1 MAFIRQT
8 FTLFN
13 KNLLIIFWRHPLAT
27 ILRALILPIIITAFL
42 TFAQRLFVP
51 PAKNGITSPRAI
63 RGFADALDLGSRT
76 GRSTVAF
83 VDSGFRDGDISR
95 VIANLTSQVEGA
107 GKIVK
112 RLSNEN
118 ELGTTCRSNLYAVS
132 SCYGAVVFRGSP
144 SEGNGGFWNYTIRL
158 DGSIGS
164 GARYDVDEDDNDAQ
178 VFVLPFQRAVDA
190 AITGLNA
197 SANQSPL
204 PSKTDEYFFTELTN
218 EERNE
223 QIRINY
229 QSAVTNFMGVAFI
242 AGMIGISYHLTG
254 FMATEREIGMSTLI
268 ESMMASRH
276 PWLSQAA
283 RLFSYH
289 AAFSVIYAP
298 GWILG
303 CIIIRAGV
311 FPHTSALLFV
321 LYHLTAGFAFASNSI
336 LGAAFFKKAQLSGVT
351 ITLLFCILAILAQ
364 AISYPS
370 TGAVAVLSLFF
381 APCNYVYFITNTARW
396 ERQKWPLDLLA
407 VPPGSAWNMPAVW
420 LWVFLGLQTVLY
432 PILGAFIER
441 YLYGTGT
448 QGRTIVYNQDNT
460 NTPAVQLDGF
470 TKIYAPGFVR
480 RMFSFISK
488 PKDPVRAVDGLTL
501 SAGRGQILALLGA
514 NGSGKSTTLDSIAG
528 IGKLTSG
535 KITIDGT
542 GGLGIA
548 PQKNVLWDEVT
559 VLEHVKI
566 FNQLKSPNKVSSRQ
580 ELTDLVFAVDLAK
593 KIRAHSSTLSGGQK
607 RKLQLAMMLTGGSAV
622 CCVDEVSSGLDP
634 LSRRKIWD
642 ILLAERGKRTMILT
656 THFLDEADLL
666 ADHIAVLSKGT
677 LRAEGSSVELK
688 DRLGGGY
695 RIHFLKTST
704 LRDGPVVEGV
714 VKKVA
719 FDIVSYIAP
728 SSALAA
734 DVIRTLE
741 AHGIR
746 DYRFSGPTI
755 EDVFLQLAEEIKGE
769 SSLPGSKD
777 QAAPDGILAA
787 SPVEQPDEKG
797 MELLSGQRVGIVK
810 QAMVLFMKRCIIFKH
825 NWLPSVAAFA
835 IPVLAAGL
843 VTLFIRGQKPVGC
856 APEAFAGR
864 RRTRNFFNDVQNL
877 RMVAGPRSKFSAQ
890 TLLSVFGPTVAG
902 TGGGSG
908 NSTGLIAL
916 ARNISLVDTLDE
928 FNRHITDQRK
938 NITPAGLWLG
948 DSGSAPTLA
957 YNVIP
962 EAVNAF
968 FGQNLLNSLITNQT
982 LAATYSPFDIPWSPD
997 AGNSLQMLVYVC
1009 LALAA
1014 YPGFFALYPNLERR
1028 RQVRGLQYS
1037 NGVRQFPLWIA
1048 YVGFDFSIVLASSAL
1063 AVILFVALSSVW
1075 FHLGYIFPILVLYG
1089 LSSILLAYI
1098 ISIFAKNQ
1106 LSAYAFTAG
1115 FSVLG
1120 FLGYLIA
1127 YMSILTFAPVN
1138 KVDQTLEIG
1147 HYVISA
1153 VFPIGSVVKSFFVT
1167 LNLFS
1172 AACDDQRLT
1181 DNPAGMKYYGGPI
1194 LYLVLQPILYF
1205 LLLLWID
1212 SGTIKSTFQRIF
1224 SRKKAPAAGTTPT
1237 EAPDEEVAAEL
1248 ARITSGAAGAKDAGR
1263 GKEPIDTGND
1273 GLQVVHLTKTFG
1285 KNTAV
1290 DNVTF
1295 GIKRGEVFA
1304 LLGPNGAGKSTT
1316 ISMIRGDI
1324 QPDRA
1329 AGGDVFV
1336 EGVSVT
1342 RRLAAARANLGVCP
1356 QFDAVDA
1363 MTVLEH
1369 LRFYARV
1376 RGIPDVDHNVEAVIK
1391 AVGLENFR
1399 DRQALAL
1406 SGGNKRKLSLG
1417 IALMGNPSV
1426 VLLDEPSS
1434 GLDAAAKRIMWRTL
1448 AATAPGRSILLTTHS
1463 MEEADAL
1470 AGRAGI
1476 LARRML
1482 AMGSA
1487 DDLRQRFGNLLHV
1500 HIVCKGAPHTT
1511 PEHVAHIRNWIAQ
1524 TLPGAEVEPKSYH
1537 GQMRF
1542 SVPASHIP
1550 GGGEKAAAAAHDGVP
1565 NPWAEA
1571 GQPPASADGHGDMA
1585 DITDEIRSASEAP
1598 ASSSAAG
1605 SSQSAIGQL
1614 VVMLEEQ
1621 KTALG
1626 IQHYSVSPTTLDQVF
1641 LTIVG
1646 KHNVREEGYDDGGD
1660 GHEKFGHAVGRNL
1673 REGAGAVV
1681 TYGAVPKPA

>member
-8 FTLFN
+8 LTLFN

-27 ILRALILPIIITAFL
+27 ILRALVLPIIITAFL

-63 RGFADALDLGSRT
+63 RGFADALDLGSRS

-107 GKIVK
+107 GKTVK
-112 RLSNEN
+112 RLSDEN
-118 ELGTTCRSNLYAVS
+118 ELGAVCRSNLYAVS

-197 SANQSPL
+197 SSNQAPL
-204 PSKTDEYFFTELTN
+204 PPKTDEYFFTELTN

-321 LYHLTAGFAFASNSI
+321 LYHLTAGFALASNSI

-407 VPPGSAWNMPAVW
+407 VPPGSAWDMPAIW

-448 QGRTIVYNQDNT
+448 QGRTIVYNQDNA

-470 TKIYAPGFVR
+470 TKIYAPGFIR

-566 FNQLKSPNKVSSRQ
+566 FNRLKSPNKVSSRQ

-769 SSLPGSKD
+769 SSLPSSKD
-777 QAAPDGILAA
+777 QGAPDGIMAS

-810 QAMVLFMKRCIIFKH
+810 QAMVLFVKRCIIFKH
-825 NWLPSVAAFA
+825 NWFPSVAAFA

-864 RRTRNFFNDVQNL
+864 RRTRNFFNDVKNL
-877 RMVAGPRSKFSAQ
+877 RLVAGPTSKFSAQ
-890 TLLSVFGPTVAG
+890 TLLSVFGPMVAG

-908 NSTGLIAL
+908 NSTGLIGL
-916 ARNISLVDTLDE
+916 VRNISLVDTLDE

-948 DSGSAPTLA
+948 DSGSVPTLA

-968 FGQNLLNSLITNQT
+968 FGQNLLNSLTTNQT
-982 LAATYSPFDIPWSPD
+982 LAATYTPFDIPWSPD

-1014 YPGFFALYPNLERR
+1014 YPGFFSLYPNLERR

-1075 FHLGYIFPILVLYG
+1075 FYLGYIFPILVLYG

-1115 FSVLG
+1115 FSVIG

-1147 HYVISA
+1147 HYVLSA
-1153 VFPIGSVVKSFFVT
+1153 VFPIGSVVKAFFVT

-1324 QPDRA
+1324 QPDRS

-1356 QFDAVDA
+1356 QFDAVDT

-1500 HIVCKGAPHTT
+1500 HIVCKGAPHTS

-1542 SVPASHIP
+1542 SVPASQIP
-1550 GGGEKAAAAAHDGVP
+1550 AGEKTAAHDGVP

-1571 GQPPASADGHGDMA
+1571 GKPPATVDGNGDMA

-1598 ASSSAAG
+1598 ASSAG
-1605 SSQSAIGQL
+1605 GSQSAIGQL

-1646 KHNVREEGYDDGGD
+1646 RHNVREEGYEDGGD

-1673 REGAGAVV
+1673 REGAGAVAE
-1681 TYGAVPKPA
+1681 YGAIPK

>member
-1 MAFIRQT
+1 M
-8 FTLFN
+8 
-13 KNLLIIFWRHPLAT
+13 
-27 ILRALILPIIITAFL
+27 
-42 TFAQRLFVP
+42 FVP

-1120 FLGYLIA
+1120 FLGYLI
-1127 YMSILTFAPVN
+1127 
-1138 KVDQTLEIG
+1138 
-1147 HYVISA
+1147 
-1153 VFPIGSVVKSFFVT
+1153 
-1167 LNLFS
+1167 
-1172 AACDDQRLT
+1172 
-1181 DNPAGMKYYGGPI
+1181 
-1194 LYLVLQPILYF
+1194 
-1205 LLLLWID
+1205 
-1212 SGTIKSTFQRIF
+1212 
-1224 SRKKAPAAGTTPT
+1224 
-1237 EAPDEEVAAEL
+1237 
-1248 ARITSGAAGAKDAGR
+1248 
-1263 GKEPIDTGND
+1263 
-1273 GLQVVHLTKTFG
+1273 
-1285 KNTAV
+1285 
-1290 DNVTF
+1290 
-1295 GIKRGEVFA
+1295 
-1304 LLGPNGAGKSTT
+1304 GKSDTRST
-1316 ISMIRGDI
+1316 S
-1324 QPDRA
+1324 QKQ
-1329 AGGDVFV
+1329 V
-1336 EGVSVT
+1336 EE
-1342 RRLAAARANLGVCP
+1342 L
-1356 QFDAVDA
+1356 
-1363 MTVLEH
+1363 
-1369 LRFYARV
+1369 
-1376 RGIPDVDHNVEAVIK
+1376 
-1391 AVGLENFR
+1391 
-1399 DRQALAL
+1399 
-1406 SGGNKRKLSLG
+1406 
-1417 IALMGNPSV
+1417 
-1426 VLLDEPSS
+1426 
-1434 GLDAAAKRIMWRTL
+1434 
-1448 AATAPGRSILLTTHS
+1448 
-1463 MEEADAL
+1463 
-1470 AGRAGI
+1470 
-1476 LARRML
+1476 
-1482 AMGSA
+1482 
-1487 DDLRQRFGNLLHV
+1487 
-1500 HIVCKGAPHTT
+1500 
-1511 PEHVAHIRNWIAQ
+1511 
-1524 TLPGAEVEPKSYH
+1524 
-1537 GQMRF
+1537 
-1542 SVPASHIP
+1542 
-1550 GGGEKAAAAAHDGVP
+1550 
-1565 NPWAEA
+1565 
-1571 GQPPASADGHGDMA
+1571 
-1585 DITDEIRSASEAP
+1585 
-1598 ASSSAAG
+1598 
-1605 SSQSAIGQL
+1605 
-1614 VVMLEEQ
+1614 
-1621 KTALG
+1621 
-1626 IQHYSVSPTTLDQVF
+1626 
-1641 LTIVG
+1641 
-1646 KHNVREEGYDDGGD
+1646 
-1660 GHEKFGHAVGRNL
+1660 
-1673 REGAGAVV
+1673 
-1681 TYGAVPKPA
+1681 